1 MIFSRDFRGFNG
13 IFSGKERN
21 GEKPTGGCWDKFSRK
36 RADARCHRQPP
47 LPAVD
52 KVLPAMSH
60 KQEKA
65 PPGKGSWRGSA

>member
-13 IFSGKERN
+13 IFSGGERN

-47 LPAVD
+47 LPA
-52 KVLPAMSH
+52 KVITRNVA
-60 KQEKA
+60 QTR
-65 PPGKGSWRGSA
+65 KGSPQ